1 MESLRELYK
10 VGNGPSSSHT
20 MGPARAAKVFMN
32 RYPEATSFEAILY
45 GSLAATGEGHLT
57 DYIIIKTMQ
66 PKPVKITWR
75 PEDFR
80 PFHPNAM
87 ELIAYNEA
95 EEKLGSWTVYSVGGG
110 SIMEEGQARDEVE
123 SVYPQSTMADVL
135 AVCEEKNW
143 TLADYVYEYEA
154 DIKPYLKEILTV
166 MRESLNNGLIAEGT
180 LPGKLNYPRRAKQF
194 YEQAKAAKEDLSIL
208 IYAYALA
215 VSEQNA
221 CGDVVVTAPTCGASG
236 VIPGVL
242 FALQE
247 FEGYSDEQLIDAL
260 AVAGL
265 VGDLIKTNAS
275 ISGAEV
281 GCQGEVGSA
290 CAMAAAAVAFLKGA
304 SNLHCEYAA
313 EIGLEHHLGMTCDPV
328 YGYVQV
334 PCIERNAVAAKRAYD
349 AAKYSML
356 TDGSHTIT
364 LDQVMQTMK
373 ETGCDLMAKYRE
385 TAQGGLAKHFAEC

>member
-20 MGPARAAKVFMN
+20 MGPARAAKVFMG
-32 RYPEATSFEAILY
+32 RYPEASSYEAVLY

-57 DYIIIKTMQ
+57 DYIIIKTMD

-87 ELIAYNEA
+87 QFIAYTEA
-95 EEKLGSWTVYSVGGG
+95 GEALGDWTVYSVGGG
-110 SIMEEGQARDEVE
+110 SIIEEGQGRNEV
-123 SVYPQSTMADVL
+123 VAAYPDSTMADIL
-135 AVCEEKNW
+135 KVCEEKNW
-143 TLADYVYEYEA
+143 TLADYVYEHES
-154 DIKPYLKEILTV
+154 DIKPYLVEILTV
-166 MRESLNNGLIAEGT
+166 MRETLENGLKAEGN

-194 YEQAKAAKEDLSIL
+194 HEHAKSMPEDLSVL

-221 CGDVVVTAPTCGASG
+221 SGDVVVTAPTCGASG
-236 VIPGVL
+236 VIPGTL
-242 FALQE
+242 FALQQ
-247 FEGYSDEQLIDAL
+247 FEGYSDDQLVDAL

-265 VGDLIKTNAS
+265 IGNLIKTNAS

-290 CAMAAAAVAFLKGA
+290 CSMAAAAVAYLKGA

-328 YGYVQV
+328 FGYVQV

-349 AAKYSML
+349 AAKYAML
-356 TDGSHTIT
+356 TDGYHTIT

-373 ETGCDLMAKYRE
+373 ETGHDLMAKYRE

>member
-20 MGPARAAKVFMN
+20 MGPARAARVFQS
-32 RYPEATSFEAILY
+32 RYPLATSFEVVLY

-57 DYIIIKTMQ
+57 DYIIKKTLE
-66 PKPVKITWR
+66 PSVVEIVWR
-75 PEDFR
+75 AEDFK

-87 ELIAYNEA
+87 KFIGYNEA
-95 EEKLGSWTVYSVGGG
+95 KEVVGEWTVYSVGGG
-110 SIMEEGQARDEVE
+110 SIIEEGQGRGDVAAI
-123 SVYPQSTMADVL
+123 YPHSTMAAIL
-135 AVCEEKNW
+135 QVCEEKGW
-143 TLADYVYEYEA
+143 TLADYVYEYEP
-154 DIKPYLKEILTV
+154 DIKPYLEDIRSVMKEALV
-166 MRESLNNGLIAEGT
+166 NGLSVDGP

-194 YEQAKAAKEDLSIL
+194 YEHAKKDEKDLSIL

-221 CGDVVVTAPTCGASG
+221 SGDIVVTAPTCGASG

-242 FALQE
+242 FAIQE
-247 FEGYSDEQLIDAL
+247 FEGYSDEQIIDAL

-265 VGDLIKTNAS
+265 IGNLIKTNAS

-290 CAMAAAAVAFLKGA
+290 CSMAAAAVSYLRGG

-328 YGYVQV
+328 FGYVQV

-349 AAKYSML
+349 AAKYAML
-356 TDGSHTIT
+356 TDGYHTIT
-364 LDQVMQTMK
+364 LDQCMETMK
-373 ETGCDLMAKYRE
+373 ETGHDLMAKYRE

>member
-32 RYPEATSFEAILY
+32 RYKEAASFEAILY

-57 DYIIIKTMQ
+57 DYIIIKTME
-66 PKPVKITWR
+66 PKPVKITWK

-87 ELIAYNEA
+87 KFIAYDENEK
-95 EEKLGSWTVYSVGGG
+95 ELGSWTVYSIGGG
-110 SIMEEGQARDEVE
+110 SIIEEGQARDEVPTI
-123 SVYPQSTMADVL
+123 YPHSSMNEVL
-135 AVCEEKNW
+135 EVCRKNNW
-143 TLADYVYEYEA
+143 TLSDYVYQYEP
-154 DIKPYLKEILTV
+154 DIKEYLGEILKI
-166 MRESLNNGLIAEGT
+166 MRRTLMNGLVAEGT
-180 LPGKLNYPRRAKQF
+180 LPGKLNYPRRAKNF
-194 YEQAKAAKEDLSIL
+194 YEQAKANKGELSIL
-208 IYAYALA
+208 IYSYALA

-247 FEGYSDEQLIDAL
+247 EEGYTDEQLIDAL

-265 VGDLIKTNAS
+265 VGNLIKTNAS

-290 CAMAAAAVAFLKGA
+290 CSMAAAAVAFLKGA

-349 AAKYSML
+349 AAKYAML
-356 TDGSHTIT
+356 TDGYHTNT

-373 ETGCDLMAKYRE
+373 ETGLDLMAKYRE

>member
-20 MGPARAAKVFMN
+20 MGPARAAKIFMN
-32 RYPEATSFEAILY
+32 RYKEATSYEAILY

-57 DYIIIKTMQ
+57 DYIIIKTME

-87 ELIAYNEA
+87 QFIAYNESH
-95 EEKLGSWTVYSVGGG
+95 EELGTWTVYSVGGG

-123 SVYPQSTMADVL
+123 SIYPHSTMKEVL
-135 AVCEEKNW
+135 EVCRENHW
-143 TLADYVYEYEA
+143 TLADYVYTYEPT
-154 DIKPYLKEILTV
+154 IKSYLEEILSV
-166 MRESLNNGLIAEGT
+166 MRESLQNGLVAEGT

-194 YEQAKAAKEDLSIL
+194 HEQAKLQRDDLSIL

-236 VIPGVL
+236 VLPGVL

-247 FEGYSDEQLIDAL
+247 FEGYHDEQLIDAL

-265 VGDLIKTNAS
+265 IGNLIKTNAS

-290 CAMAAAAVAFLKGA
+290 CSMAAAAVAFLKGA
-304 SNLHCEYAA
+304 SNLHCEYSA

-349 AAKYSML
+349 AAKYAML
-356 TDGSHTIT
+356 TDGDHTIT

-373 ETGCDLMAKYRE
+373 ETGLDLMAKYRE